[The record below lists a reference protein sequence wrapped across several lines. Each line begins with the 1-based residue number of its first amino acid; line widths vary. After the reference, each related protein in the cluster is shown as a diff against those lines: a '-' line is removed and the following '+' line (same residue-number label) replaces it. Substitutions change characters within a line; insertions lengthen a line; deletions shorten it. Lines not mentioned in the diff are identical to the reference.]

1 MYLMLLKPKSE
12 TNSFFLKHILY
23 TFVFSLLFTSCDF
36 FKKSENLEP
45 IARVNENYLYK
56 EDVKGIVPKG
66 ASKADSTLLVNAYI
80 NRWAKQLLLMDGALV
95 NLSENKQSEFSKL
108 VNQYKNDL
116 YAKAYLEGLVK
127 KNIDT
132 IVQLEEAELFYE
144 ANKESFKLNDDL
156 VQFRYISL
164 PLNPIKLDTI
174 KTRFKRFKA
183 EDKAYLDSISVQFK
197 SYSLNDSIWIKL
209 NRVVEKIPIITNAN
223 KNQLLKKTNFLQLKD
238 SLNLYLV
245 QVKDVRLQNDYAPL
259 NYVNTSINKIV
270 INKRKLELIKQLE
283 NDITKDAIKN
293 NKFQIYN

>member
-1 MYLMLLKPKSE
+1 M
-12 TNSFFLKHILY
+12 KHTLY
-23 TFVFSLLFTSCDF
+23 IVLFSLLFTSCDF
-36 FKKSENLEP
+36 FKSSDDLEP
-45 IARVNENYLYK
+45 VARVNDNYLYK
-56 EDVKGIVPKG
+56 EDIKGIVPKG
-66 ASKADSTLLVNAYI
+66 ASKEDSTLLVNAYVE
-80 NRWAKQLLLMDGALV
+80 RWARQLLLMEGALV
-95 NLSENKQSEFSKL
+95 NLSEEKQNEFLKL
-108 VNQYKNDL
+108 VDQYKNDL

-132 IVQLEEAELFYE
+132 IVKQEEAQLFYE

-164 PLNPIKLDTI
+164 PLNPINLDTI
-174 KTRFKRFKA
+174 KNRFKRFEAK
-183 EDKAYLDSISVQFK
+183 DRAYLDSISVQFR

-209 NRVVEKIPIITNAN
+209 NRVAEKIPIINGSN

-238 SLNLYLV
+238 SLNLYLM
-245 QVKDVRLQNDYAPL
+245 QVNDVRLQNDYAPL
-259 NYVNTSINKIV
+259 DYVNTSINKIV